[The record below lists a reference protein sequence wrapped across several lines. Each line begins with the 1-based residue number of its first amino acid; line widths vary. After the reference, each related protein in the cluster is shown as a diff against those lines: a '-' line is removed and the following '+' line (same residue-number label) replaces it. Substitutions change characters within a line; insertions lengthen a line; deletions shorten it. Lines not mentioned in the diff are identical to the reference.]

1 MHKQVELCTIK
12 VKGCRYQMRINHNI
26 TAMIANNR
34 LNTNNDAMTTAI
46 RRLSSGYR
54 INYAKDDSAG
64 LAISQKMRTQI
75 RGLQQANR
83 NAGDGISVIETAEGA
98 LTEVHAMLQR
108 MKELAVKAAND
119 TNCPEDR
126 QTIQDE
132 IDVMNDE
139 IRRIADSTQ
148 FNQKNLLNGDLGR
161 ASYIDTGAVVKG
173 LKTMEISDSVNLD
186 KYELNISQDARQAVV
201 TGGTITMGAG
211 DTITADQEGTIKIN
225 GETIEIKKGDTA
237 DDVFTQIQNLCDW
250 TGNKVFVADSTD
262 TTAGL
267 PENAGYTPSDK
278 GFGNGGQ
285 LVIVSDFYG
294 SSEKI
299 DISCSNPKL
308 GAILGIQDSSVTGM
322 DVQAALGDG
331 FSPTATVSSDGNMIT
346 VTDSSGF
353 KMVMEAKQ
361 GACGTAFTDAA
372 MGSGDIQAAASGS
385 TAFDAKVEV
394 LSAGQM
400 VFQIGANQEE
410 TMAITIPQMTPQ
422 MLGLDTINVVS
433 GEDAKEAIL
442 KVDDAIKKVSD
453 VRAKLGAYQNR
464 LEHTES
470 SLEIS
475 EESMTNS
482 LSHIMDCDMAEEMTN
497 YTQTNLLT
505 QTATNML
512 AKANANPESI
522 LQLLQQG

>member
-1 MHKQVELCTIK
+1 
-12 VKGCRYQMRINHNI
+12 MRINHNI
-26 TAMIANNR
+26 TAMIANNT
-34 LNTNNDAMTTAI
+34 LNKNHNAMATAI
-46 RRLSSGYR
+46 ERLSSGYR

-83 NAGDGISVIETAEGA
+83 NAGDGISVVETAEGA

-132 IDVMNDE
+132 IEVMNDE
-139 IRRIADSTQ
+139 IQRISDSTH
-148 FNQKNLLNGDLGR
+148 FNQRKLLNGDLGR
-161 ASYIDTGAVVKG
+161 ASYIDTGSVVKG
-173 LKTMEISDSVNLD
+173 VTTLEISDAVNLD
-186 KYELNISQDARQAVV
+186 NYSFSVSQDARQAVSV
-201 TGGTITMGAG
+201 GGTIGMTAG
-211 DTITADQEGTIKIN
+211 DTITAAQAGTITIN
-225 GETIEIKKGDTA
+225 GESVEIREGDTA
-237 DDVFTQIQNLCDW
+237 DEVFTKIQQLCDW
-250 TGNKVFVADSTD
+250 TGNKAFTVDD
-262 TTAGL
+262 LDNTAGL
-267 PENAGYTPSDK
+267 AENAGYEPSTN

-294 SSEKI
+294 SSERI
-299 DISCSNPKL
+299 DISCNNDEL
-308 GAILGIQDSSVTGM
+308 GTLLGVQDSVSIGTDVAVT
-322 DVQAALGDG
+322 LGDG
-331 FSPTATVSSDGNMIT
+331 FSPTATVDCDGNEIT

-353 KMVMEAKQ
+353 KMVLEAKQ
-361 GACGTAFTDAA
+361 GVCKTEFTDPA
-372 MGSGDIQAAASGS
+372 MGSGVANSQSTGG
-385 TAFDAKVEV
+385 TAFVAKVEV

-410 TMAITIPQMTPQ
+410 TMAITIPEMSPK
-422 MLGLDTINVVS
+422 MLGLDDINVV
-433 GEDAKEAIL
+433 GGQDAREAIA
-442 KVDDAIKKVSD
+442 KIDEAIKKVSE
-453 VRAKLGAYQNR
+453 VRSKLGAYQNR

-482 LSHIMDCDMAEEMTN
+482 FAQLMDCDMAAEMTN
-497 YTQTNLLT
+497 YTQQNLLT

-512 AKANANPESI
+512 AKANAHPESI
-522 LQLLQQG
+522 LQLLQQ

>member
-1 MHKQVELCTIK
+1 
-12 VKGCRYQMRINHNI
+12 
-26 TAMIANNR
+26 
-34 LNTNNDAMTTAI
+34 
-46 RRLSSGYR
+46 
-54 INYAKDDSAG
+54 
-64 LAISQKMRTQI
+64 
-75 RGLQQANR
+75 
-83 NAGDGISVIETAEGA
+83 
-98 LTEVHAMLQR
+98 
-108 MKELAVKAAND
+108 
-119 TNCPEDR
+119 
-126 QTIQDE
+126 
-132 IDVMNDE
+132 
-139 IRRIADSTQ
+139 
-148 FNQKNLLNGDLGR
+148 
-161 ASYIDTGAVVKG
+161 
-173 LKTMEISDSVNLD
+173 MEISDSVNLD

-250 TGNKVFVADSTD
+250 TGNKAFVADSTD

-322 DVQAALGDG
+322 DVQATLGDG

-422 MLGLDTINVVS
+422 MLGP
-433 GEDAKEAIL
+433 
-442 KVDDAIKKVSD
+442 
-453 VRAKLGAYQNR
+453 YQNR